1 MTQMTNGVHPL
12 ASSDEAATA
21 TTAAGITLTL
31 DKLTS
36 IDACQYCNAC
46 NLPNFAAPDL
56 PSDYLHS
63 RCPCCFGGSAAAASG
78 LQVDCIVSLD
88 ANFQL
93 KQIWDYDQCA
103 AFRVQKLPGSQAPK
117 MTSPLTF
124 EMPHCYAD

>member
-12 ASSDEAATA
+12 ASSDEAATG

-31 DKLTS
+31 DELTP
-36 IDACQYCNAC
+36 IDACQYCNAHD
-46 NLPNFAAPDL
+46 LPNFVAPDL
-56 PSDYLHS
+56 PSDYLRS

-93 KQIWDYDQCA
+93 KQYRIMIN
-103 AFRVQKLPGSQAPK
+103 VQLSEVKSCQALR
-117 MTSPLTF
+117 TQR
-124 EMPHCYAD
+124 